1 MTRNSHLIRG
11 RAQTTRLAQPGP
23 DPAMLLSRGQTA
35 FDRGDYKEAIRR
47 GQAAINAGAE
57 VGGRL
62 LIGDAYLQ
70 LERYQDALREY
81 NAALALDP
89 GDSSARRRRELALEK
104 AGR

>member
-1 MTRNSHLIRG
+1 PASAGL
-11 RAQTTRLAQPGP
+11 PGP
-23 DPAMLLSRGQTA
+23 SADPATLLSHGQTA

-47 GQAAINAGAE
+47 GREAIAAGAA

-70 LERYQDALREY
+70 LERYQEAVQEY
-81 NAALALDP
+81 DAALALDP

>member
-1 MTRNSHLIRG
+1 MG
-11 RAQTTRLAQPGP
+11 R
-23 DPAMLLSRGQTA
+23 D
-35 FDRGDYKEAIRR
+35 AIT
-47 GQAAINAGAE
+47 AGAV

-81 NAALALDP
+81 DAALSLDP